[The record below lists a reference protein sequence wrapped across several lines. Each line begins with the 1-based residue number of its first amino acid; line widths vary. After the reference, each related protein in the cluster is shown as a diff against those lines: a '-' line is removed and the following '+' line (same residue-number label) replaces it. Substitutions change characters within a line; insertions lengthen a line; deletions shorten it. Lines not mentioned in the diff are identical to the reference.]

1 MLSKAKVIKTVQELP
16 NSFSIEELFDKIIF
30 LNKIEVGRQQSK
42 AGKTCSTAEAKKQ
55 LSKWLK

>member
-1 MLSKAKVIKTVQELP
+1 MLTKTNVIKTVQELP

-42 AGKTCSTAEAKKQ
+42 AGKTVSTTDAKKQ
-55 LSKWLK
+55 LRKWLK